1 MKKFKTPMLL
11 LIMSISLMLF
21 STTQPAAAKERDTG
35 PPAIHKLVFEKN
47 TTVKTAEEFTIE
59 VNCRDVDRQTIDAP
73 ITVTHAD
80 AGYYF
85 TEFTFDKGYAVL
97 ATSTGY
103 HERSPEK
110 VIINKTRPPNKV

>member
-21 STTQPAAAKERDTG
+21 STMQPAAAKGRDTG

-47 TTVKTAEEFTIE
+47 TTVKTDQITIE

-80 AGYYF
+80 AGFYF
-85 TEFTFDKGYAVL
+85 TEFTFDKGKAVR
-97 ATSTGY
+97 AVYTGY